1 MKSLQPGLLAL
12 ATFFCIF
19 PVGCGGSNA
28 EQPTIASSEVAVSV
42 DPPAVSLSVSQT
54 QQFTATVTSTGN
66 KNVTW
71 DVNGVAGGTA
81 TVGTISSSGL
91 YTAPAQVPSPAQVSV
106 NATSMADPTKSD
118 SANVTISEI
127 AGSGPFTG
135 VLTYHN
141 DNSRTGQNL
150 NESVLSPANVT
161 QSKFGKL
168 FSYPLDGQVFAQP
181 LYVYKVPIDGQNH
194 NVIYVATEH
203 DTVYAFDA
211 DNKASSALWSVSFLN
226 SAEGVTPIPS
236 SDLDSPI
243 NPEIGVTSTPVID
256 GNSGTL
262 YVLAATKEN
271 GNYVHRLHALDITSG
286 AEKFGGPVV
295 IQGSVPGSG
304 SGSSN
309 GQITFQTKIQ
319 LQRPA
324 LLLSK
329 GVIYLAWASYND
341 HGLYHGWVMAY
352 DASTLHQIAIW
363 NDTPNGERGGIWQS
377 GCGLSADSAGNVYV
391 AIGNGTFD
399 AYAGGANYGD
409 SFIKLTLNG
418 SSLSVTDYFTPFNQ
432 QTLSDEDSDLGSS
445 GLVLLPDQ
453 AGVNPHLGISAG
465 KEGKIYL
472 VNRDHLGKFQSDNDS
487 QIVQSIPD
495 ALGTTP
501 DDRNFSSAVYW
512 NGSVYFVGNTDA
524 IKQFQLN
531 SGLLSTSPVSQSSH
545 QFGYTGTSSISAN
558 GSGNGILWTMEAGG
572 SVLHAYDATNL
583 ANELYNSKQAGS
595 RDFFGSAI
603 RFNPPTVA
611 NGKVYVAGQTEI
623 AVFGLLP

>member
-54 QQFTATVTSTGN
+54 QQFTATVTSTSN

-309 GQITFQTKIQ
+309 DQITFQTKIQ

>member
-1 MKSLQPGLLAL
+1 MRGRKSQIGRRLLKRTAPNLRYPWPIRDAQQLRTGYLHPIDPARMGRCMKSLQPGLLAL

-236 SDLDSPI
+236 SDLD
-243 NPEIGVTSTPVID
+243 
-256 GNSGTL
+256 
-262 YVLAATKEN
+262 A
-271 GNYVHRLHALDITSG
+271 
-286 AEKFGGPVV
+286 
-295 IQGSVPGSG
+295 Q
-304 SGSSN
+304 
-309 GQITFQTKIQ
+309 
-319 LQRPA
+319 
-324 LLLSK
+324 
-329 GVIYLAWASYND
+329 
-341 HGLYHGWVMAY
+341 
-352 DASTLHQIAIW
+352 
-363 NDTPNGERGGIWQS
+363 
-377 GCGLSADSAGNVYV
+377 
-391 AIGNGTFD
+391 
-399 AYAGGANYGD
+399 AGGTNYGD
-409 SFIKLTLNG
+409 SFIKLALNG

>member
-54 QQFTATVTSTGN
+54 QQFTATVTSTSN

-341 HGLYHGWVMAY
+341 HGLYHGWVMAF

-391 AIGNGTFD
+391 ATGNGTFD
-399 AYAGGANYGD
+399 AQAGGTNYGD

-445 GLVLLPDQ
+445 GLALLPDQ

>member
-54 QQFTATVTSTGN
+54 QQFTATVTSTSN

-127 AGSGPFTG
+127 ASSGPFTG

-341 HGLYHGWVMAY
+341 HGLYHGWVMAF

-391 AIGNGTFD
+391 ATGNGTFD
-399 AYAGGANYGD
+399 AQAGGTNYGD

>member
-54 QQFTATVTSTGN
+54 QQFTATVTSTSN

-168 FSYPLDGQVFAQP
+168 FSYLLDGQVFAQP

-341 HGLYHGWVMAY
+341 HGLYHGWVMAF

-391 AIGNGTFD
+391 ATGNGTFD
-399 AYAGGANYGD
+399 AQAGGTNYGD

>member
-54 QQFTATVTSTGN
+54 QQFTATVTSTSN

-106 NATSMADPTKSD
+106 NANSMADPTKSD

-243 NPEIGVTSTPVID
+243 NPEIGVTGTPVID

-399 AYAGGANYGD
+399 AYAGGTNYGD

-531 SGLLSTSPVSQSSH
+531 SGVLSTSPVSQSSH

>member
-54 QQFTATVTSTGN
+54 QQFTATVTSTSN

-399 AYAGGANYGD
+399 AYAGGTNYGD

-623 AVFGLLP
+623 AVFGLLQ

>member
-54 QQFTATVTSTGN
+54 QQFTATVTSTSN

-127 AGSGPFTG
+127 ASSGPFTG

-399 AYAGGANYGD
+399 AYAGGTNYGD

-531 SGLLSTSPVSQSSH
+531 SGLLFTSPVSQSSH

>member
-54 QQFTATVTSTGN
+54 QQFTATVTSTSN

-81 TVGTISSSGL
+81 AVGTISSSGL

-256 GNSGTL
+256 GNSGSL
-262 YVLAATKEN
+262 YRLGGTKEN
-271 GNYVHRLHALDITSG
+271 GHYVHRLPALDINSG

-377 GCGLSADSAGNVYV
+377 GCGLSADSAGNVY
-391 AIGNGTFD
+391 
-399 AYAGGANYGD
+399 
-409 SFIKLTLNG
+409 
-418 SSLSVTDYFTPFNQ
+418 
-432 QTLSDEDSDLGSS
+432 
-445 GLVLLPDQ
+445 
-453 AGVNPHLGISAG
+453 
-465 KEGKIYL
+465 
-472 VNRDHLGKFQSDNDS
+472 
-487 QIVQSIPD
+487 D

-512 NGSVYFVGNTDA
+512 NGGVYFVGNTDA

-531 SGLLSTSPVSQSSH
+531 SGLLSTSPVWQSSH

>member
-54 QQFTATVTSTGN
+54 QQFTATVTSTSN

-341 HGLYHGWVMAY
+341 HGLYHGWVMAF

-391 AIGNGTFD
+391 ATGNGTFD
-399 AYAGGANYGD
+399 AQAGGTNYGD

-472 VNRDHLGKFQSDNDS
+472 VTRDHLGKFQSDNDS

>member
-54 QQFTATVTSTGN
+54 QQFTATVTSTSN

-309 GQITFQTKIQ
+309 DQITFQTKIQ

-399 AYAGGANYGD
+399 AYAGGTNYGD

>member
-1 MKSLQPGLLAL
+1 M
-12 ATFFCIF
+12 
-19 PVGCGGSNA
+19 
-28 EQPTIASSEVAVSV
+28 
-42 DPPAVSLSVSQT
+42 
-54 QQFTATVTSTGN
+54 
-66 KNVTW
+66 
-71 DVNGVAGGTA
+71 
-81 TVGTISSSGL
+81 
-91 YTAPAQVPSPAQVSV
+91 
-106 NATSMADPTKSD
+106 
-118 SANVTISEI
+118 
-127 AGSGPFTG
+127 
-135 VLTYHN
+135 
-141 DNSRTGQNL
+141 
-150 NESVLSPANVT
+150 
-161 QSKFGKL
+161 
-168 FSYPLDGQVFAQP
+168 
-181 LYVYKVPIDGQNH
+181 
-194 NVIYVATEH
+194 
-203 DTVYAFDA
+203 
-211 DNKASSALWSVSFLN
+211 
-226 SAEGVTPIPS
+226 
-236 SDLDSPI
+236 
-243 NPEIGVTSTPVID
+243 
-256 GNSGTL
+256 
-262 YVLAATKEN
+262 
-271 GNYVHRLHALDITSG
+271 
-286 AEKFGGPVV
+286 
-295 IQGSVPGSG
+295 
-304 SGSSN
+304 
-309 GQITFQTKIQ
+309 
-319 LQRPA
+319 
-324 LLLSK
+324 
-329 GVIYLAWASYND
+329 
-341 HGLYHGWVMAY
+341 
-352 DASTLHQIAIW
+352 
-363 NDTPNGERGGIWQS
+363 
-377 GCGLSADSAGNVYV
+377 
-391 AIGNGTFD
+391 
-399 AYAGGANYGD
+399 GD

>member
-91 YTAPAQVPSPAQVSV
+91 YTAPAQVPSPAEVTI

-127 AGSGPFTG
+127 ASSGPFTG

>member
-54 QQFTATVTSTGN
+54 QQFTATVTSTSN

-399 AYAGGANYGD
+399 AYAGGTNYGD

-418 SSLSVTDYFTPFNQ
+418 SSLSVTDYFTPFNH

>member
-54 QQFTATVTSTGN
+54 QQFTATVTSTSN

-91 YTAPAQVPSPAQVSV
+91 YTAPAHVPSPAQVSV

-399 AYAGGANYGD
+399 AYAGGTNYGD

>member
-54 QQFTATVTSTGN
+54 QQFTATVTSTSN

-127 AGSGPFTG
+127 ASSGPFTG

-341 HGLYHGWVMAY
+341 HGLYHGWVMAF

-363 NDTPNGERGGIWQS
+363 NDTPNGERSGIWQS

>member
-1 MKSLQPGLLAL
+1 MKSLQPLLAL

-19 PVGCGGSNA
+19 PVGCGGNNA

-91 YTAPAQVPSPAQVSV
+91 YTAPAQVPSPAEVTI

-341 HGLYHGWVMAY
+341 HGLYHGWVMLTTPPRCIKSRSGTIHQM
-352 DASTLHQIAIW
+352 ASVAA
-363 NDTPNGERGGIWQS
+363 S
-377 GCGLSADSAGNVYV
+377 G
-391 AIGNGTFD
+391 
-399 AYAGGANYGD
+399 
-409 SFIKLTLNG
+409 
-418 SSLSVTDYFTPFNQ
+418 
-432 QTLSDEDSDLGSS
+432 
-445 GLVLLPDQ
+445 
-453 AGVNPHLGISAG
+453 
-465 KEGKIYL
+465 
-472 VNRDHLGKFQSDNDS
+472 NRDVGS
-487 QIVQSIPD
+487 PPT
-495 ALGTTP
+495 ALVTYMSPPATELLTP
-501 DDRNFSSAVYW
+501 
-512 NGSVYFVGNTDA
+512 
-524 IKQFQLN
+524 
-531 SGLLSTSPVSQSSH
+531 
-545 QFGYTGTSSISAN
+545 
-558 GSGNGILWTMEAGG
+558 
-572 SVLHAYDATNL
+572 
-583 ANELYNSKQAGS
+583 KQAAQIMVIPS
-595 RDFFGSAI
+595 S
-603 RFNPPTVA
+603 N
-611 NGKVYVAGQTEI
+611 
-623 AVFGLLP
+623 LP

>member
-54 QQFTATVTSTGN
+54 QQFTATVTSTSN

-91 YTAPAQVPSPAQVSV
+91 YTAPAQVPSPAEVTI

-341 HGLYHGWVMAY
+341 HGLYHGWVMAF

-391 AIGNGTFD
+391 ATGNGTFD
-399 AYAGGANYGD
+399 AYAGGTNYGD

>member
-54 QQFTATVTSTGN
+54 QQFTATVTSTSN

-127 AGSGPFTG
+127 ASSGPFTG

-341 HGLYHGWVMAY
+341 HGLYHGWVMAF

-399 AYAGGANYGD
+399 AYAGGTNYGD

>member
-54 QQFTATVTSTGN
+54 QQFTATVTSTSN

>member
-54 QQFTATVTSTGN
+54 QQFTATVTSTSN

-91 YTAPAQVPSPAQVSV
+91 YTAPAQVPSPAEVTI

-352 DASTLHQIAIW
+352 DASTLHQSAIW

-399 AYAGGANYGD
+399 AYAGGTNYGD

>member
-54 QQFTATVTSTGN
+54 QQFTATVTSTSN

-309 GQITFQTKIQ
+309 GQITFPNQRCTK
-319 LQRPA
+319 
-324 LLLSK
+324 
-329 GVIYLAWASYND
+329 
-341 HGLYHGWVMAY
+341 
-352 DASTLHQIAIW
+352 
-363 NDTPNGERGGIWQS
+363 
-377 GCGLSADSAGNVYV
+377 
-391 AIGNGTFD
+391 
-399 AYAGGANYGD
+399 
-409 SFIKLTLNG
+409 
-418 SSLSVTDYFTPFNQ
+418 
-432 QTLSDEDSDLGSS
+432 
-445 GLVLLPDQ
+445 
-453 AGVNPHLGISAG
+453 
-465 KEGKIYL
+465 
-472 VNRDHLGKFQSDNDS
+472 
-487 QIVQSIPD
+487 
-495 ALGTTP
+495 
-501 DDRNFSSAVYW
+501 
-512 NGSVYFVGNTDA
+512 
-524 IKQFQLN
+524 
-531 SGLLSTSPVSQSSH
+531 
-545 QFGYTGTSSISAN
+545 
-558 GSGNGILWTMEAGG
+558 
-572 SVLHAYDATNL
+572 
-583 ANELYNSKQAGS
+583 ELC
-595 RDFFGSAI
+595 
-603 RFNPPTVA
+603 
-611 NGKVYVAGQTEI
+611 ECE
-623 AVFGLLP
+623 

>member
-141 DNSRTGQNL
+141 DNSRTGQDL

-352 DASTLHQIAIW
+352 DASTLDQIAIW

-512 NGSVYFVGNTDA
+512 NGGVYFVGNTDA

>member
-54 QQFTATVTSTGN
+54 QQFTATVTSTSN

-91 YTAPAQVPSPAQVSV
+91 YTAPAQVPSPAEVTI

-341 HGLYHGWVMAY
+341 HGLYHGWVMAF

-399 AYAGGANYGD
+399 AYAGGTNYGD

>member
-54 QQFTATVTSTGN
+54 QQFTATVTSTSN

-309 GQITFQTKIQ
+309 DQITFQTKIQ

-341 HGLYHGWVMAY
+341 HGLYHGWVMAF

>member
-54 QQFTATVTSTGN
+54 QQFTATVTSTSN

-309 GQITFQTKIQ
+309 GQITFQT
-319 LQRPA
+319 
-324 LLLSK
+324 
-329 GVIYLAWASYND
+329 D

-399 AYAGGANYGD
+399 AYAGGTNYGD

>member
-54 QQFTATVTSTGN
+54 QQFTATVTSTSN

-341 HGLYHGWVMAY
+341 HGLYHGWVMAF

-399 AYAGGANYGD
+399 AYAGGTNYGD

>member
-1 MKSLQPGLLAL
+1 MKSRQPGLLAL
-12 ATFFCIF
+12 AAFFCIL

-54 QQFTATVTSTGN
+54 QQFTATVTSTSN

-391 AIGNGTFD
+391 TTGNGTFD
-399 AYAGGANYGD
+399 AYAGGTNYGD

-445 GLVLLPDQ
+445 GLVVLPDQ
-453 AGVNPHLGISAG
+453 AGVNPYLGINAG

-512 NGSVYFVGNTDA
+512 NGSVYFVGNTDT

-531 SGLLSTSPVSQSSH
+531 NGLLSTSPVSQSSH

>member
-54 QQFTATVTSTGN
+54 QQFTATVTSTSN

-91 YTAPAQVPSPAQVSV
+91 YTAPAQVPSPAEVTI

-341 HGLYHGWVMAY
+341 HGLYHGWVMAF

-545 QFGYTGTSSISAN
+545 QFGYTGSCSISAN

>member
-1 MKSLQPGLLAL
+1 MRARESQIVRRLLKRTDPNLRYPWPIRDAQQLRTGYLHPIDPARMGRCMKSLQPGLLAL

-329 GVIYLAWASYND
+329 GVIYLAGASYND
-341 HGLYHGWVMAY
+341 HGLYHGLAM
-352 DASTLHQIAIW
+352 
-363 NDTPNGERGGIWQS
+363 
-377 GCGLSADSAGNVYV
+377 
-391 AIGNGTFD
+391 
-399 AYAGGANYGD
+399 
-409 SFIKLTLNG
+409 
-418 SSLSVTDYFTPFNQ
+418 
-432 QTLSDEDSDLGSS
+432 DLGSS

>member
-135 VLTYHN
+135 VLTHHN